1 MATISLLFKD
11 RYLQNY
17 QIGRGDTLLI
27 GRNSVNDIVI
37 DNLAVSSQHA
47 KIESN
52 GDGFQFVDLHSENG
66 SFVDGRLVK
75 SYWLNDGDAITI
87 GKHTLKFLN
96 PEHIKQE
103 KKQSRHINKT
113 MKIDTKKY
121 RELIRK
127 HKTKE
132 KLGDEPWQEEKSDQ
146 KEIVCELSYL
156 SKNQNNLRLNT
167 KLVRLGKAPDSDV
180 LVKGFGIG
188 KKAAVITKSSDGW
201 YISYVEGL
209 SKPRVNGKILKS
221 TAKLKNLDIIAIG
234 STKLQF
240 LLS

>member
-1 MATISLLFKD
+1 MATISLQFKD
-11 RYLQNY
+11 KYLKNF
-17 QIGRGDTLLI
+17 QIGKGDTLLI

-52 GDGFQFVDLHSENG
+52 GEGFKFVDLQSENG

-87 GKHTLKFLN
+87 GKHTLEFLN
-96 PEHIKQE
+96 PENIRQE

-121 RELIRK
+121 RELIEK
-127 HKTKE
+127 HKAKE
-132 KLGDEPWQEEKSDQ
+132 KSGNKPWQDEADQEK
-146 KEIVCELSYL
+146 IICELSYI
-156 SKNQNNLRLNT
+156 SKNKNNIRL
-167 KLVRLGKAPDSDV
+167 KSKSIKIGKDRDSDV
-180 LVKGFGIG
+180 LVKGFGVG
-188 KKAAVITKSSDGW
+188 KNAAVITNSTDGW
-201 YISYVEGL
+201 HISYVEGF
-209 SKPRVNGKILKS
+209 SKPRINGKILKN

-234 STKLQF
+234 FTKLQF
-240 LLS
+240 LQ